1 MEKQVQDAKLM
12 SENKEQIERLNQITK
27 AALNTQNQ
35 EMGIQMTQGSK
46 HDQENQMTQNSR
58 HDQ

>member
-27 AALNTQNQ
+27 SALNA
-35 EMGIQMTQGSK
+35 
-46 HDQENQMTQNSR
+46 
-58 HDQ
+58 